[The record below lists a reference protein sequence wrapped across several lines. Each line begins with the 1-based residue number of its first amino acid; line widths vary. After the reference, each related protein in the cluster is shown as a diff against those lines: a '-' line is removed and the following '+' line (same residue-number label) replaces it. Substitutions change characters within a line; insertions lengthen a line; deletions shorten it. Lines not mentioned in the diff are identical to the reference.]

1 MEEQR
6 EGQSTTGAG
15 SASIGGSIGGSTGSA
30 GTSGINDNTGL
41 GARTGFG
48 GTGDGDDAG
57 TRAGSY
63 DRKFINEEHGVK
75 ERVGETVHSSKNRL
89 ADQMAR
95 VGDRIEERARNLEQ
109 SGGVQGKAGHVALR
123 ASETLDRGADYIR
136 NHEVDEMRDDLENAI
151 RQRPLLSIGIAAG
164 AGFLLA
170 RLFRD

>member
-1 MEEQR
+1 MEEHR
-6 EGQSTTGAG
+6 EGQGFTGSG
-15 SASIGGSIGGSTGSA
+15 PEPVGGSLGGSTGSTGA
-30 GTSGINDNTGL
+30 SSFNDNSSI
-41 GARTGFG
+41 GARPGFS
-48 GTGDGDDAG
+48 GTGDDPG

-63 DRKFINEEHGVK
+63 DRKFTGEEHGVK

-151 RQRPLLSIGIAAG
+151 RLRPLLSIGIAAG